1 MQRRDFVKLCAGGAA
16 TAVAASHFAFADQA
30 AGDAVS
36 HFYSKA
42 LLLDEF
48 GKPFKAASL
57 KVNTNY
63 IFHYPFH
70 GTPCFLLNLGKPT
83 QQDIELKTAEGKP
96 YLWKGGVGA
105 KKSIVAYSAI
115 CAHRLNYPTKQ
126 LTFIS
131 FRDKKTE
138 QASRENII
146 HCCSEHSEYDPA
158 AGAKVINGPAPQP
171 LAAILLEYD
180 AATDGLTAVG
190 TFGGEMFNEFFRKF
204 EFKLSMEHGGKAQ
217 KPVAQAN
224 VAELTRFCQQQIQC

>member
-1 MQRRDFVKLCAGGAA
+1 MQRRDFVKLCVGGAA
-16 TAVAASHFAFADQA
+16 TTVAASHLALADKA
-30 AGDAVS
+30 DAVPKL
-36 HFYSKA
+36 YDKA
-42 LLLDEF
+42 RLLDEF
-48 GKPFKAASL
+48 GKPLKASSL
-57 KVNTNY
+57 KANTNY
-63 IFHYPFH
+63 IFHYPFQ
-70 GTPCFLLNLGKPT
+70 GTPCFLLNLDKPA
-83 QQDIELKTAEGKP
+83 QGNIALKTSDGKP

-105 KKSIVAYSAI
+105 KKTIVAYSAI

-138 QASRENII
+138 HASRDNII

-180 AATDGLTAVG
+180 EATDGLIAVG

-204 EFKLSMEHGGKAQ
+204 EFKLNMEYGGKAQ
-217 KPVAQAN
+217 KTVATAT
-224 VAELTRFCQQQIQC
+224 VTELTNFCKQQIQC

>member
-1 MQRRDFVKLCAGGAA
+1 
-16 TAVAASHFAFADQA
+16 
-30 AGDAVS
+30 
-36 HFYSKA
+36 
-42 LLLDEF
+42 
-48 GKPFKAASL
+48 
-57 KVNTNY
+57 
-63 IFHYPFH
+63 
-70 GTPCFLLNLGKPT
+70 LLNLDKPT
-83 QQDIELKTAEGKP
+83 QENIELKTADGKT

-105 KKSIVAYSAI
+105 KKTIVAYSAI

-138 QASRENII
+138 HASRENII

-180 AATDGLTAVG
+180 EASDSLTAVG

-204 EFKLSMEHGGKAQ
+204 EFKLNMEHGGKAQ
-217 KPVAQAN
+217 KSVNSAT
-224 VAELTRFCQQQIQC
+224 VAELTNFCKQQIQC

>member
-16 TAVAASHFAFADQA
+16 TAVAASHFALADNA
-30 AGDAVS
+30 DAVPKL
-36 HFYSKA
+36 YEK
-42 LLLDEF
+42 LRLLDEF
-48 GKPFKAASL
+48 GKPIKAASL
-57 KVNTNY
+57 KANINY
-63 IFHYPFH
+63 IFHYPFQ
-70 GTPCFLLNLGKPT
+70 GTPCFLLNLDKPT
-83 QQDIELKTAEGKP
+83 QENIGLKTADGKP
-96 YLWKGGVGA
+96 YIWKGGVGA
-105 KKSIVAYSAI
+105 KKNIVAYSAI

-138 QASRENII
+138 HASRDHII

-180 AATDGLTAVG
+180 AATDGLIAIG

-204 EFKLSMEHGGKAQ
+204 EFKLNMEHGGKAQ
-217 KPVAQAN
+217 KSAAVAT
-224 VAELTRFCQQQIQC
+224 VSELTQFCKQQIQC